1 MLARKRAF
9 WQEFMRISEP
19 IDVIGISVRAKRK
32 AQIAY
37 VHKQAVATADLI
49 GVNAELPI
57 EMVEA
62 YDE

>member
-19 IDVIGISVRAKRK
+19 IDVIGISVRAKREV
-32 AQIAY
+32 QIAN

-49 GVNAELPI
+49 GVKAELPI